1 MQDVVTTVTI
11 VRPSAYSYCRADQI
25 SYDVRSLLR
34 EAVETAVPF
43 GSEAARDSARR
54 RVEQINDLLDHFL
67 PI

>member
-1 MQDVVTTVTI
+1 MQNLVTTTI
-11 VRPSAYSYCRADQI
+11 VRPSAYSHCRADQI

-43 GSEAARDSARR
+43 GSEAARDAARA

>member
-11 VRPSAYSYCRADQI
+11 VRPSAYSHCRADQI
-25 SYDVRSLLR
+25 SYDVRALLR

-43 GSEAARDSARR
+43 GSEAARESARR